1 MMQGYYLNGFGSSS
15 GAGLFGYGWMV
26 FAMGFGLILVL
37 GVVLW
42 LVWSQ
47 RTATA
52 HGTTPLPTLFTPAAA
67 TPDTAEQIARER
79 FARGEIDRDEY
90 DRVLGA
96 LRTR

>member
-1 MMQGYYLNGFGSSS
+1 
-15 GAGLFGYGWMV
+15 MV

-47 RTATA
+47 RTPNTHGAT
-52 HGTTPLPTLFTPAAA
+52 PVSTLFAPAPPAQDA
-67 TPDTAEQIARER
+67 AEQIARER

-90 DRVLGA
+90 DRVISA
-96 LRTR
+96 LRSK